1 MYLSKINCTDY
12 LKESDYH
19 KRIIISNNLLK
30 ENMKYDVEAFEKI
43 RRIILSELIKQ

>member
-1 MYLSKINCTDY
+1 MNSVFMYLSKINCTDY

-30 ENMKYDVEAFEKI
+30 ENMKYDVERTLK
-43 RRIILSELIKQ
+43 K